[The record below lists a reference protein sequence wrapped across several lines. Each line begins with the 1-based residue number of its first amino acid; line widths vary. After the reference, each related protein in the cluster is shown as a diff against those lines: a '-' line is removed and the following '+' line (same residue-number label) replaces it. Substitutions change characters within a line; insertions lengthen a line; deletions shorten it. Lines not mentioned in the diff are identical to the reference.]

1 MTRENNKIKKPK
13 SKFFKIYVGVLI
25 FLAVL
30 LIAALIVLNALLR
43 DFESVQPKYLAAE
56 MFSQYFT
63 DDTSA
68 LVDAIKS
75 TSGGFESEEMLR
87 GYVDQAMSGGALSYY
102 EVSSGVKKEWIKYV
116 VKSGDKSI
124 FNFTLVEQDERSSFG
139 FKKYKFGEIQAPS
152 GKLAVKCAVPEGY
165 SLYLNGIQVGSD
177 HLTGEE
183 RRISSFKYLP
193 EGLTAPKEDVY
204 EIKGLFC
211 EPAVTADNGN
221 GKAVDVNYI
230 EEEGVYEAVLAYDEE
245 LEAEFSEYVI
255 KAAEA
260 YATYMQNDA
269 GFRTAARYL
278 DPDTE
283 LYEKTRTTATGFVW
297 DHNGYDF
304 AEESA
309 SEFTR
314 FDDNTFSCRV
324 KLLHIL
330 HMRGRDDYK
339 EYLDVT
345 LFIHKVGDE
354 WLIFDRFNTN

>member
-75 TSGGFESEEMLR
+75 TSGGFESEEILR

-211 EPAVTADNGN
+211 EPAVTADNGK

-278 DPDTE
+278 DPTPSCTRRPAPPRPD
-283 LYEKTRTTATGFVW
+283 LYGITTATISPKRALP
-297 DHNGYDF
+297 N
-304 AEESA
+304 SLA
-309 SEFTR
+309 STTTPSPAGSSCSTSSICAGGTTTR
-314 FDDNTFSCRV
+314 STSTSRSSST
-324 KLLHIL
+324 
-330 HMRGRDDYK
+330 RWETSG
-339 EYLDVT
+339 
-345 LFIHKVGDE
+345 
-354 WLIFDRFNTN
+354 